1 MRGDFKIEYMYST
14 TQQNEYFNLTKAYL
28 NDRSNVRKQPAQR
41 QLEQLRELI
50 RYHEW
55 RYYVENDPIV
65 SDYEYD
71 LLFKLLQALEAAHPE
86 LITPDSP
93 TQRVSDD
100 MTSDFE
106 TVQHLRPM
114 LSLAN
119 SYNLEDLKEFDKQIK
134 TLLKIEES
142 ADIEYVVEPK
152 FDGGSIGLVYE
163 NDQLLRAATR
173 GNGQEG
179 DNITNNAKAIKSI
192 PLSAKFSDRGI
203 YQAEVRGEVLMRK
216 DNFEKI
222 NKERAEKGLSIFA
235 NPRNA
240 ATGGLR
246 MKDPREVA
254 ERRLD
259 AFIYSLGVANDKD
272 GNDLIAQL
280 FPSHKS
286 SLDFMASLGFKIP
299 IQESKVCKNIAEV
312 NDYCEEWVAK
322 RAEYPYEID
331 GMVIKVNDR
340 ELQARAGHTSH
351 HPRWAIAYKF
361 QAKQATTI
369 LEKVEYQV
377 GKIGTITPV
386 AKVTPVTLA
395 GATISSISLHNS
407 DFIEEKDIRIGDKVL
422 IERAG
427 DVIPYIVKSLADL
440 RDGSEQKIVYP
451 EFCPVNDTDQPVRLV
466 RHEGEAAWR
475 CPNCVCGAQDLQRLI
490 FHVSKDAMDIDG
502 MGESIV
508 KKFFELGWVR
518 TFADIYRLDYE
529 KIAQLE
535 GFGEKSAKNIQN
547 AIEKA
552 KKNPIHRLLYSL
564 SIHHVGKKVSKLLA
578 AEIQSIFDLQKW
590 SIEDLT
596 NIKDIGPIV
605 AENIVEYFSNPEN
618 IAVLKEMEELGVNT
632 RQLESDRPIQG
643 LEEGPLVGKTIL
655 FTGALQQMSRK
666 EAQQKAE
673 AAGAK
678 NVSGVSKKLDILVV
692 GEKPGSKKKKALEIG
707 TVQILTEEEF
717 LALLS

>member
-1 MRGDFKIEYMYST
+1 
-14 TQQNEYFNLTKAYL
+14 
-28 NDRSNVRKQPAQR
+28 
-41 QLEQLRELI
+41 
-50 RYHEW
+50 
-55 RYYVENDPIV
+55 
-65 SDYEYD
+65 
-71 LLFKLLQALEAAHPE
+71 
-86 LITPDSP
+86 
-93 TQRVSDD
+93 
-100 MTSDFE
+100 
-106 TVQHLRPM
+106 
-114 LSLAN
+114 
-119 SYNLEDLKEFDKQIK
+119 
-134 TLLKIEES
+134 
-142 ADIEYVVEPK
+142 
-152 FDGGSIGLVYE
+152 
-163 NDQLLRAATR
+163 
-173 GNGQEG
+173 
-179 DNITNNAKAIKSI
+179 
-192 PLSAKFSDRGI
+192 
-203 YQAEVRGEVLMRK
+203 
-216 DNFEKI
+216 
-222 NKERAEKGLSIFA
+222 
-235 NPRNA
+235 
-240 ATGGLR
+240 
-246 MKDPREVA
+246 
-254 ERRLD
+254 
-259 AFIYSLGVANDKD
+259 
-272 GNDLIAQL
+272 
-280 FPSHKS
+280 
-286 SLDFMASLGFKIP
+286 
-299 IQESKVCKNIAEV
+299 
-312 NDYCEEWVAK
+312 
-322 RAEYPYEID
+322 
-331 GMVIKVNDR
+331 
-340 ELQARAGHTSH
+340 
-351 HPRWAIAYKF
+351 
-361 QAKQATTI
+361 
-369 LEKVEYQV
+369 
-377 GKIGTITPV
+377 
-386 AKVTPVTLA
+386 
-395 GATISSISLHNS
+395 
-407 DFIEEKDIRIGDKVL
+407 
-422 IERAG
+422 
-427 DVIPYIVKSLADL
+427 
-440 RDGSEQKIVYP
+440 
-451 EFCPVNDTDQPVRLV
+451 
-466 RHEGEAAWR
+466 
-475 CPNCVCGAQDLQRLI
+475 
-490 FHVSKDAMDIDG
+490 MDIDG